1 MYLLQCIGFSIS
13 LLNSMTLLA
22 GHLMKITIIVAIVNS
37 LTIFNYCKYFY
48 FFVVL
53 TITSYIIF
61 IIFSTID
68 IYVPR
73 MPLK

>member
-22 GHLMKITIIVAIVNS
+22 GHLMKITIIVAIVT